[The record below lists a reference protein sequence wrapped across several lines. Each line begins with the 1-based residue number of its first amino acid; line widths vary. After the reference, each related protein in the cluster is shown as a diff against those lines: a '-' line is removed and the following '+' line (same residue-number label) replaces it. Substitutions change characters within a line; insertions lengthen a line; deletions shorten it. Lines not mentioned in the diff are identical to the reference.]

1 MRASAPPSSL
11 DILSH
16 IVRAPQLLRSP
27 AAPGQ
32 GALAVQGGAADATL
46 VMHAARDLPVQQLA
60 QEMQNVLLRRNV
72 KVGGMLRRGCR
83 WCQQGWL

>member
-1 MRASAPPSSL
+1 M
-11 DILSH
+11 
-16 IVRAPQLLRSP
+16 
-27 AAPGQ
+27 
-32 GALAVQGGAADATL
+32 QGGAADATL